1 MTDETNLVKREV
13 RKLIEERSDDAL
25 LLLRANGGGD
35 TKSSGD
41 VMPDEII
48 YRQDNK
54 EVSIHKRKTKAKELW
69 K

>member
-48 YRQDNK
+48 YRQGNK
-54 EVSIHKRKTKAKELW
+54 EVSIHRRETKAKELW
-69 K
+69 E